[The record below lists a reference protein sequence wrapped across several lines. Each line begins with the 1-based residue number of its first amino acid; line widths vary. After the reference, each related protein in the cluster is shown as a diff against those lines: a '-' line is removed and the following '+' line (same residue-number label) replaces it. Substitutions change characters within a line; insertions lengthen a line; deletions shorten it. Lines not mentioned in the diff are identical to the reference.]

1 MIIERSIT
9 KTIRKLWS
17 TKPKVVILYGPRQ
30 SGKTTLVTRLLL
42 RDIDP
47 KSVAAYNGDDLR
59 DREAMGKPDLAAL
72 KKAVGNKKYL
82 FVDEAQR
89 IPDIGLTLKLLY
101 DSLKIRIIAS
111 GSSSFDLASRVSEPL
126 TGRSATVH
134 LYPLSLAEIPSGPS
148 GKGFPDGLEELLR
161 YGAYPAVATA
171 GSNEEKERYLY
182 DLVNTYLHKD
192 ILSFESVRK
201 PQKVVDLLALLA
213 LQVGSE
219 VSTAELAKHLA
230 LSKVVVE
237 KYLDILEKMFVIVRL
252 RGLSRNLRKE
262 IYKSSKYYFV
272 DTGLRNALIRNF
284 NPLNLRSDAGA
295 MFENFILIERMKALN
310 NAGEFGNFY
319 FWRTYDQK
327 EIDIIEERGGKLRG
341 YEVKWGQGKVKSPKE
356 FLEAYNGAT
365 FEVITKENYRDF
377 IS

>member
-1 MIIERSIT
+1 MLIERSII
-9 KTIRKLWS
+9 KSIRKLWS
-17 TKPKVVILYGPRQ
+17 SRPKVIILYGPRQ
-30 SGKTTLVTRLLL
+30 SGKTTLVTSLLL
-42 RDIDP
+42 RGIDP
-47 KSVAAYNGDDLR
+47 KAIAAYNGDDLR
-59 DREAMGKPDLAAL
+59 DREVLGKPDLAAL
-72 KKAVGNKKYL
+72 KKAIGGRKYL

-126 TGRSATVH
+126 TGRSATIH
-134 LYPLSLAEIPSGPS
+134 LYPLSLDEIASGPA
-148 GKGFPDGLEELLR
+148 DQRLADDLEELLR
-161 YGAYPAVATA
+161 YGSYPAVVTA
-171 GSNEEKERYLY
+171 GSHEEKERYLY
-182 DLVNTYLHKD
+182 DLVNTYLYKD
-192 ILSFESVRK
+192 VLAFESVRK
-201 PQKVVDLLALLA
+201 PQKVVDLLVLLA
-213 LQVGSE
+213 LQLGSE

-310 NAGEFGNFY
+310 NAGKFGNFY

-341 YEVKWGQGKVKSPKE
+341 YEVKWGQVKVRSPRE
-356 FLEAYNGAT
+356 FLEAYRGAT
-365 FEVITKENYRDF
+365 FDVITKENYRGF
-377 IS
+377 IC